1 MEPKRILVVDD
12 NEAIHYDFRKALEIN
27 KKNNGAL
34 DELRGKIFS
43 DSSLSSVYTSFPSFI
58 IDSAYQGLEAIE
70 LLKKSVEE
78 QEHYAL
84 AFIDMLMPPG
94 IDGVTT
100 IEKLWEIDPDLQIV
114 ICTAHSDY
122 SYEEMYQRLKG
133 SDNFLI
139 LKKPFDIIEILQLVS
154 SLTRKWEL
162 DKQAREQLKR
172 QSEQLNYFFREADF
186 LYRLSQ
192 LSQAEFSTK
201 ETLQFYVKEIC
212 SLRDWPADPTSYRN
226 FAASSLC

>member
-1 MEPKRILVVDD
+1 M
-12 NEAIHYDFRKALEIN
+12 
-27 KKNNGAL
+27 
-34 DELRGKIFS
+34 
-43 DSSLSSVYTSFPSFI
+43 T
-58 IDSAYQGLEAIE
+58 
-70 LLKKSVEE
+70 
-78 QEHYAL
+78 
-84 AFIDMLMPPG
+84 PG
-94 IDGVTT
+94 VDGVTT
-100 IEKLWEIDPDLQIV
+100 IEKIWEIDPHLQIV

-172 QSEQLNYFFREADF
+172 QSEQINYFFQEADF

-192 LSQAEFSTK
+192 LS
-201 ETLQFYVKEIC
+201 
-212 SLRDWPADPTSYRN
+212 
-226 FAASSLC
+226 